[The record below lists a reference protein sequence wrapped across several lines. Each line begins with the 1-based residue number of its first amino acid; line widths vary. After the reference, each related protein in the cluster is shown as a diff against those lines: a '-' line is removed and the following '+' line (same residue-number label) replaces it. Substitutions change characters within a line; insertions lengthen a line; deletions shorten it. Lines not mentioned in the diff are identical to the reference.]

1 MNIELPIS
9 LGEAFDKLTI
19 LDIKYNKIIDERK
32 NIVKIEYD
40 LLADKLN
47 EYITKY
53 NELYNSMKK
62 VNLLLWDMMDILRDG
77 PINDELY
84 LKICKETILYNDIR
98 FRIKNKIN
106 YMSKSFLKEQKGY
119 KINRFIININNDN
132 VKLLNIIKYFSFIYD
147 EIIIESSDELSY
159 LIEYFNYDKS
169 IFFKN
174 NCESIE
180 HIKKVIVENKNYS
193 QEELYE
199 LFGVTYNEI
208 TNII

>member
-9 LGEAFDKLTI
+9 LGEAFDKLSI

-32 NIVKIEYD
+32 NIVKIEYE
-40 LLADKLN
+40 LLFDKLN
-47 EYITKY
+47 EHITKY

-77 PINDELY
+77 HINDDLY

-106 YMSKSFLKEQKGY
+106 YMSNSFLKEQKGY

-132 VKLLNIIKYFSFIYD
+132 IELLNIIKYFSFIYD
-147 EIIIESSDELSY
+147 EIIIESSDKLSY
-159 LIEYFNYDKS
+159 LIEYFNYDET

-199 LFGVTYNEI
+199 LFGITYNEI
-208 TNII
+208 TSII

>member
-1 MNIELPIS
+1 MNIELPVS

-19 LDIKYNKIIDERK
+19 LDIKYNKIVDDRK
-32 NIVKIEYD
+32 FPVKIEYD
-40 LLADKLN
+40 LLFDKLK
-47 EYITKY
+47 EHITKY

-77 PINDELY
+77 AINDELY
-84 LKICKETILYNDIR
+84 LKVCKETIIYNDIR

-106 YMSKSFLKEQKGY
+106 YIANSFLKEQKGY
-119 KINRFIININNDN
+119 KINRLIINLTKQSDN
-132 VKLLNIIKYFSFIYD
+132 EIINIIKYFSFIYD
-147 EIIIESSDELSY
+147 EIIIENSNNY
-159 LIEYFNYDKS
+159 LIEYFNYDKT
-169 IFFKN
+169 IFFK

-180 HIKKVIVENKNYS
+180 YIKKVIVENKNYS

-208 TNII
+208 TNLI